1 MNSAQIPVDEEL
13 EARLAAWLDGELPE
27 AEARVLEDLV
37 SQDAELRTR
46 VETIRRTLGLI
57 KGRQPGRMPP
67 AEETLAAVQR
77 RIRRRTRGR
86 HYGSRLQGV
95 GLESL
100 GIVAMLVAL
109 LLAAQTLMFSA
120 AEELQ
125 VEPLRVA
132 VHVTGPMDEALVRE
146 LGAVQVGSPEGC
158 HHWELGPRD
167 DWSSVLAR
175 LGPRLPPE
183 ERARATAAATDQ
195 GAQVRLVIYPT
206 VGPGACPRPAE
217 GGR

>member
-1 MNSAQIPVDEEL
+1 MNSARIPVDEEL

-27 AEARVLEDLV
+27 AEARALEGLLEE
-37 SQDAELRTR
+37 DAELRAR

-57 KGRQPGRMPP
+57 KGRQPQRMPP

-77 RIRRRTRGR
+77 RIRRKTRGR
-86 HYGSRLQGV
+86 HYGSRLQNV
-95 GLESL
+95 GFESL

-109 LLAAQTLMFSA
+109 LLASQTLMFSA
-120 AEELQ
+120 AEDLQ

-132 VHVTGPMDEALVRE
+132 VHLAGPVDQALVTS

-158 HHWELGPRD
+158 HHWELGPRG
-167 DWSSVLAR
+167 DWPAVLSTLAPSLPPAELARVQAAAAAQESQLVLA
-175 LGPRLPPE
+175 
-183 ERARATAAATDQ
+183 
-195 GAQVRLVIYPT
+195 IYPT
-206 VGPGACPRPAE
+206 TGPGACPGGGD